1 MYAILVDDV
10 AYVFNGSA
18 CEGTFLEFGVQF
30 MITEAFKDVAKV
42 LYVGG
47 KVRAEYENIIE
58 VYNDE
63 FTLVGLKYTVH

>member
-1 MYAILVDDV
+1 MYTILVNDV
-10 AYVFNGSA
+10 TYIFNGSA
-18 CEGTFLEFGVQF
+18 GEGTFLEFGIQF
-30 MITEAFKDVAKV
+30 IITEAFENVAQV